1 MVHLISLQVDI
12 QHVREA
18 HKIDS
23 SNVTL
28 KVMPGITRCHLDPN
42 GFEKMRVSYAFQLFG
57 TKFLQ
62 AFHLYKDKL
71 EATLGRMDVTQ
82 EFFSKIHQ
90 LIRVMTSR
98 FPAEA
103 LRPCSSETA
112 VLQDFLSYLKAW
124 EQHTKGGGGA
134 IYQVRHKVRQCTAS
148 SQPTTHGGRTAW
160 LQLRFQLGREVS
172 L

>member
-1 MVHLISLQVDI
+1 MVHLISLQVDM

-57 TKFLQ
+57 TKVLQ

-82 EFFSKIHQ
+82 EFFRIWSW
-90 LIRVMTSR
+90 TSGTELCISAKSR
-98 FPAEA
+98 
-103 LRPCSSETA
+103 CSYCECGR
-112 VLQDFLSYLKAW
+112 LSLKGTW
-124 EQHTKGGGGA
+124 T
-134 IYQVRHKVRQCTAS
+134 
-148 SQPTTHGGRTAW
+148 
-160 LQLRFQLGREVS
+160 
-172 L
+172 